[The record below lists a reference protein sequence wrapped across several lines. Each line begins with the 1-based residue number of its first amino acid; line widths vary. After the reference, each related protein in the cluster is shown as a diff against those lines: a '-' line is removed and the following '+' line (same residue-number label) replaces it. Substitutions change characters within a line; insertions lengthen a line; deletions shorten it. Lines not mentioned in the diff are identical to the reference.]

1 MLREVFILRKVLINR
16 REMLVEYRIKVLSI
30 LVKMMWQVMLWLVE
44 NIFGGVAFMS
54 VITMIIE
61 VMCVVHESS
70 MIVVMIQVVSNV
82 FEVEHLYHL
91 VVQH

>member
-1 MLREVFILRKVLINR
+1 MLR
-16 REMLVEYRIKVLSI
+16 
-30 LVKMMWQVMLWLVE
+30 LVE
-44 NIFGGVAFMS
+44 NIFGGVAFMP

-70 MIVVMIQVVSNV
+70 MIVMMIHVVPNV